1 MDFGF
6 TLKAEHSIERT
17 IALTQQA
24 EAAGFDYGWFW
35 DNQVLWREIY
45 PLLTLL
51 ATKTTDMRLGACVT
65 NPTTRDPS
73 VTASV
78 LATLQEIS
86 GGRMELGMGR
96 GDGAVRML
104 GLPPTKLKTMETATK
119 VIRELVEGRSV
130 EYKGAELDLT
140 WAGDWKL
147 PVWIAGYGPMAL
159 ALTGRIADGLILQL
173 ADPDLIRW
181 MAGTMQTAASAA
193 GRDPDSIL
201 IQAAA
206 PAHVGP
212 IEECRERVRWF
223 PAMVA
228 NHVVDLV
235 NKYPREELPASLTGY
250 VRDREGYD
258 YRHHAEVGSSNADYI
273 GDDVVDRFAII
284 GPPEEHVRRL
294 LELHEAG
301 IDQFN
306 LYLMSGDE
314 EAQLEIYGSTII
326 PALKKELGS
335 A

>member
-6 TLKAEHSIERT
+6 TLKAEHSVERT

-24 EAAGFDYGWFW
+24 EAVGFSYGWFW
-35 DNQVLWREIY
+35 DNHVLWREVY

-51 ATKTTDMRLGACVT
+51 ATNTTDMRLGACVT

-86 GGRMELGMGR
+86 GGRMDLGMGR

-104 GLPPTKLKTMETATK
+104 GLPPTKLKTMEQAVR
-119 VIRELVEGRSV
+119 VIRELAEGRPV
-130 EYKGAELDLT
+130 DYKGTELDLT
-140 WAGDWKL
+140 WAEKSKL

-159 ALTGRIADGLILQL
+159 ALTGRVADGLILQL
-173 ADPDLIRW
+173 GDPDLIRW
-181 MAGTMQTAASAA
+181 MSGTMQSAAAEA
-193 GRDPDSIL
+193 GRDPDSIM

-235 NKYPREELPASLTGY
+235 NKYPRDELPESLTNY

-258 YRHHAEVGSSNADYI
+258 YKHHAEVGSSNADYI
-273 GDDVVDRFAII
+273 ADDVIDRFAVI
-284 GPPEEHVRRL
+284 GEPDAHIERL
-294 LELHEAG
+294 LELAEAG
-301 IDQFN
+301 VDQFN
-306 LYLMSGDE
+306 LYLMNGDE
-314 EAQLEIYGSTII
+314 EEQLEIYGSEII
-326 PALKKELGS
+326 PAVTKALAS